1 MKQKTILIL
10 NLFLLSILAL
20 SSCYYDNE
28 EELYP
33 NGANCDVTNLDYQAN
48 IKPIFETNCAISG
61 CHVAGTGRKNL
72 STDQGIQDIVNDG
85 RLEER
90 VLIRKDMPP
99 SQPLSSCEIAYL
111 KAWLN
116 SGASAN

>member
-1 MKQKTILIL
+1 MKQRIFIFQI
-10 NLFLLSILAL
+10 LFLLSMAVL

-33 NGANCDVTNLDYQAN
+33 NGSNCDVSNIDYQTV
-48 IKPIFETNCAISG
+48 IKPIFETKCATSG
-61 CHVAGTGRKNL
+61 CHVSGTGRKNL

-111 KAWLN
+111 KEWLKN
-116 SGASAN
+116 GAPIN